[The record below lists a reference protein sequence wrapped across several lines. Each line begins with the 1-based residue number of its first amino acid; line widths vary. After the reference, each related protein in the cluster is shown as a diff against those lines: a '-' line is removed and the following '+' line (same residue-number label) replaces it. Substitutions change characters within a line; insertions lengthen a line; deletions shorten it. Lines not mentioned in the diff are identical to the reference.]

1 MKKLLVGTIVI
12 VLVGLFS
19 FMVAFPNAFSWLG
32 FSVNQSEYKLGLD
45 LQGGVHLVYEA
56 DMESIPDDERSSAL
70 EGVRDVIERRVNAF
84 GVAEPR
90 VQKNTSGGNYRVIV
104 ELAGVFDVNEAI
116 GLIGETPILEFKEP
130 KDEIIA
136 ELSAE
141 QEAEI
146 EASQEVERESAL
158 EVLDRA
164 LAGEN
169 FGELASQ
176 VSTDDTTSAQGGYI
190 GFIGEN
196 DPVFDGLVA
205 EIAENDYET
214 GVIDG
219 LYESTSELHVINY
232 LGSRDVDGVPTYEIA
247 HIELPWTTSSDV
259 LNIDPWQNTE
269 LSGENLRNA
278 SVAFDPNTNFPYVS
292 LNFDGEGG
300 DLFAEITE
308 RRIGEPI
315 AIFLD
320 GEAISTPVVQQ
331 AIYGGSATI
340 TGQFTVQEARL
351 LAQRLNA
358 GALPVPVE
366 LLTQQ
371 TVGPSLGAEELAL
384 SVRAALAGL
393 AFVILFMMA
402 YYRLPGVL
410 ASLAL
415 LVYAGVNLMLYKGL
429 GVTLSLSGIAGL
441 ILSIGMAV
449 DANVLIFERL
459 KEELGKGRDL
469 PVAIDEAFRRAW
481 TSIRDGNATTLIAAI
496 ILFSFSTSFIR
507 GFALTLGLGIV
518 VSMLTAILVTRT
530 FMLLAAHVPVLAKP
544 WLYLKKN

>member
-1 MKKLLVGTIVI
+1 MKKLLAGTITI

-19 FMVAFPNAFSWLG
+19 FMVAFPSAFSWLG
-32 FSVNQSEYKLGLD
+32 FSLSGGEYKLGLD
-45 LQGGVHLVYEA
+45 LQGGVHLVYQA
-56 DMESIPDDERSSAL
+56 DMENIPDEERASAL

-84 GVAEPR
+84 GIAEPR
-90 VQKNTSGGNYRVIV
+90 VQKNVSGGNYRVIV

-130 KDEIIA
+130 KDDIA
-136 ELSAE
+136 PELTAE

-146 EASQEVERESAL
+146 EASQEVERAEAL
-158 EVLDRA
+158 DVLDRA
-164 LAGEN
+164 LSGTD
-169 FGELASQ
+169 FSELAAEL
-176 VSTDDTTSAQGGYI
+176 STDSATAEQGGYV
-190 GFIGEN
+190 GFISESH
-196 DPVFDGLVA
+196 PVFDGLA
-205 EIAENDYET
+205 IEIAENNYAP

-232 LGSRDVDGVPTYEIA
+232 LGSRNVDGISTYEIA
-247 HIELPWTTSSDV
+247 HIELPWTTISDV
-259 LNIDPWQNTE
+259 LDIDPWQNTE

-292 LNFDGEGG
+292 LNFDAEGG

-320 GEAISTPVVQQ
+320 GEAISTPIVQQ

-340 TGQFTVQEARL
+340 TGRFSIQEARI

-393 AFVILFMMA
+393 ALVIVFMTL

-415 LVYAGVNLMLYKGL
+415 IVYAGVNLMLYKVL

-469 PVAIDEAFRRAW
+469 HAAIDEAFRRAW
-481 TSIRDGNATTLIAAI
+481 TSIRDGNVTTLIAAT

-507 GFALTLGLGIV
+507 GFALTLGLGIL

-530 FMLLAAHVPVLAKP
+530 FMLLAAHISPLTKS
-544 WLYLKKN
+544 WMYLRKK